1 MGSHIGNF
9 STLLNK
15 GSMDGNGGKLEDQ
28 GTRRIFARSESHE
41 SNQSTAYLLD
51 LSCSWASRVD
61 CVMDKVQL
69 EREAFAK
76 RGPSSEAPK
85 GPEVP
90 KERNQAAE
98 IITPGGPLQ
107 VLANATSA
115 ERRCGGRKCSSWPL
129 VSADIRP
136 FLQRTRPILPKEGNR
151 EGDSGELIPRPE
163 ELAADL
169 VGCFGRLDKRE
180 YEQQNEVLG
189 VLQSRTSAGVV
200 DVACRVGKRRYKA
213 RAKKQKRPS
222 RHERLMNATFT
233 FQPIRPKESADA
245 EPRAGITAD
254 GLDGSRQGEPTQYP
268 SRGNANITD
277 KRQRLRSHRPS
288 KGQPPRKRVRTEVR
302 RQTREVGA
310 EQALAS
316 VLRWLEED
324 FNEKERLSN
333 SQEWCRPIPL
343 ERKMSTVQEFYEAFR
358 DPGTLPIC
366 TCMICYRKCTKDELK
381 EVIWDEWVSS
391 LLEKR
396 DGSPL
401 SCRTCFP
408 MGSNISGCGEC
419 VRHLKRSSLSPAAQ
433 LHCRLG
439 CEHMFPDELKGL
451 TPVEEKL
458 IALNSRYGF
467 ITRYSIPD
475 GKRQGVRYPRHVKG
489 HITVFPNNVQELV
502 TKVLPH
508 PLVTVMEEIHVSW
521 QGTEKPAPS
530 DLSALLSVRRRV
542 VEGALVWLKKNNPH
556 YADIE
561 IDVAE
566 MDSWGGPLHGV
577 PSQVYEHMERNEPS
591 AWERRG
597 RPRSFRPR
605 SVG

>member
-1 MGSHIGNF
+1 MRNGDGNAGEEALVFEEMGSHIGNF

-41 SNQSTAYLLD
+41 SNQSIAYLLD

-233 FQPIRPKESADA
+233 FQPIRPKESADTEPRA
-245 EPRAGITAD
+245 KKQKRPSRHERLMNATFTFQPIRPKESADTEPRAGITAD

-343 ERKMSTVQEFYEAFR
+343 ELGMHRGK
-358 DPGTLPIC
+358 LP
-366 TCMICYRKCTKDELK
+366 K
-381 EVIWDEWVSS
+381 
-391 LLEKR
+391 
-396 DGSPL
+396 PL
-401 SCRTCFP
+401 
-408 MGSNISGCGEC
+408 
-419 VRHLKRSSLSPAAQ
+419 
-433 LHCRLG
+433 
-439 CEHMFPDELKGL
+439 
-451 TPVEEKL
+451 
-458 IALNSRYGF
+458 
-467 ITRYSIPD
+467 
-475 GKRQGVRYPRHVKG
+475 GK
-489 HITVFPNNVQELV
+489 
-502 TKVLPH
+502 
-508 PLVTVMEEIHVSW
+508 
-521 QGTEKPAPS
+521 
-530 DLSALLSVRRRV
+530 
-542 VEGALVWLKKNNPH
+542 
-556 YADIE
+556 
-561 IDVAE
+561 
-566 MDSWGGPLHGV
+566 
-577 PSQVYEHMERNEPS
+577 
-591 AWERRG
+591 
-597 RPRSFRPR
+597 
-605 SVG
+605 